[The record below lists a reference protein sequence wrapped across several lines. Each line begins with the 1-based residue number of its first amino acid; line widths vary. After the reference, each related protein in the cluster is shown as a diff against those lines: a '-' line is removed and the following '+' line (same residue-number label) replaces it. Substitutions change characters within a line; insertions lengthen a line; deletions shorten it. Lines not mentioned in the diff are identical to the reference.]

1 MNKKLCGLCALAAL
15 AAPLTAKADLF
26 DLHVVQ
32 PGTGIDKVVGF
43 DSVMDIF
50 HAYQDGKLNEY
61 FAGYSTTQ
69 NATANLNF
77 RGVPINLTYT
87 TGGGSNLRLQIP
99 SIGYDKV
106 FAGATQQ
113 EAFTQ
118 FKEEM
123 KANAGGLLKDL
134 VTTTVKTT
142 PYDSIAGNPSSLM
155 NTMADAGFDN
165 PVLATTNAANASGQ
179 NGGFVILN
187 PSAGKHQVKDV
198 NGRTKEAS
206 TISVPL
212 GYTFKFKNNWALG
225 LDMPL
230 SYTDFDG
237 SVTYSVQLGATL
249 QIPMFGV
256 KGWLLNVSGRA
267 GATASEDSLSGGI
280 LYMGSATSSYTFK
293 VKKYEITVLNMYG
306 YLRDYALD
314 VKGYNV
320 SYNLRNNVYKNGL
333 SVKIPLSEKYSLS
346 VFGYDTRY
354 TGSKLY
360 IDSYD
365 EVGFN
370 LFKAFKSDSF
380 FTGLNFSAMYS
391 FGDNYKAYK
400 VGLGLSF

>member
-1 MNKKLCGLCALAAL
+1 MNKKLYGLCALAAL
-15 AAPLTAKADLF
+15 AAPLTAKAELF

-77 RGVPINLTYT
+77 RGVPITLTY

-99 SIGYDKV
+99 AIGYDKV

-187 PSAGKHQVKDV
+187 PSAGKHQVKDA
-198 NGRTKEAS
+198 NGKTKEAS
-206 TISVPL
+206 TISIPL

-225 LDMPL
+225 
-230 SYTDFDG
+230 
-237 SVTYSVQLGATL
+237 
-249 QIPMFGV
+249 
-256 KGWLLNVSGRA
+256 
-267 GATASEDSLSGGI
+267 
-280 LYMGSATSSYTFK
+280 
-293 VKKYEITVLNMYG
+293 
-306 YLRDYALD
+306 
-314 VKGYNV
+314 
-320 SYNLRNNVYKNGL
+320 
-333 SVKIPLSEKYSLS
+333 
-346 VFGYDTRY
+346 
-354 TGSKLY
+354 
-360 IDSYD
+360 
-365 EVGFN
+365 
-370 LFKAFKSDSF
+370 
-380 FTGLNFSAMYS
+380 
-391 FGDNYKAYK
+391 
-400 VGLGLSF
+400 